1 MLLNDYIK
9 SEHPRVKPSV
19 AATKYKIRPVVND
32 YYLNRKQL
40 LQAIFSNLLRYTSS
54 RRSDGK

>member
-1 MLLNDYIK
+1 MVLNDYIK

-40 LQAIFSNLLRYTSS
+40 LQAIFSNLL
-54 RRSDGK
+54 